1 MTEGKICSFMGMAV
15 KAGQAVSG
23 TFMSD
28 KAIKTGRARLVLV
41 AKDASE
47 NTKKG
52 FRDAGK
58 FYEAV
63 VKEIGTKELLGKFSG
78 KKERTAVAITGESFA
93 NKLVS
98 MIEELEQNHGGA
110 GIE

>member
-1 MTEGKICSFMGMAV
+1 MTEEKICSFMGMAV

-23 TFMSD
+23 SFLSD
-28 KAIKTGRARLVLV
+28 KAIKIGKAKLVLV

-58 FYEAV
+58 FYEAEIR
-63 VKEIGTKELLGKFSG
+63 EIGTKELLGKYSG
-78 KKERTAVAITGESFA
+78 KKLKTAIAITGESFA
-93 NKLVS
+93 NKLLS
-98 MIEELEQNHGGA
+98 MIDELKQNHGGA
-110 GIE
+110 DIE

>member
-1 MTEGKICSFMGMAV
+1 MTEEKICSFMGLAV
-15 KAGQAVSG
+15 KARQAVSG
-23 TFMSD
+23 SFMSD
-28 KAIKTGRARLVLV
+28 KAIKMGTAKLVLV

-58 FYEAV
+58 FYNATIREL
-63 VKEIGTKELLGKFSG
+63 GSKELLGKYSG
-78 KKERTAVAITGESFA
+78 KDSRTAIAITSESFA
-93 NKLVS
+93 NKLLS
-98 MIEELEQNHGGA
+98 MIDELEQNHGGA